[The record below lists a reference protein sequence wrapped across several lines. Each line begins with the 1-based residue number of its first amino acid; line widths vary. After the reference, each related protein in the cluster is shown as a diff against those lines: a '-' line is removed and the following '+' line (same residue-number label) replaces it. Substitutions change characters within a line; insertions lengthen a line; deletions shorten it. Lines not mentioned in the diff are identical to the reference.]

1 MASDRD
7 WMDYVSTLLLPA
19 VLAIGGIA
27 YTAHKDRLDEQ
38 REQAERVED
47 EARLALDRDSGYVRL
62 LASTNDK
69 ERDLGIKIIDALSKE
84 HKFSVDLVPVVA
96 AVAGGR
102 PSDPATQ
109 TAVRILQANPDKV
122 STAQLAPASN
132 GRTQVYIQIAKEEQR
147 AEAQALAAE
156 LRRDG
161 FATPGIEL
169 VSAPTVNTYVRFFAR
184 KNARVADQVDAA
196 MHKLGFA
203 SAVQDFTAS
212 STTTLSQ
219 IEVWIGSRQAPI
231 PAPS

>member
-1 MASDRD
+1 MAGDRD

-27 YTAHKDRLDEQ
+27 YTAHKDIQDTR
-38 REQAERVED
+38 RERAERQED
-47 EARLALDRDSGYVRL
+47 EARLALDRDSGYVKL

-69 ERDLGIKIIDALSKE
+69 ERDLGLKIIDALSKE

-109 TAVRILQANPDKV
+109 TAARILKANPDKV
-122 STAQLAPASN
+122 SAAQLAPEPAS
-132 GRTQVYIQIAKEEQR
+132 RTQVYIQIAKEEQR

-156 LRRDG
+156 LRQEG

-169 VSAPTVNTYVRFFAR
+169 VSTPTTNTYVRFFAR
-184 KNARVADQVDAA
+184 NNAHVADQVNTVIRK
-196 MHKLGFA
+196 HGLA
-203 SAVQDFTAS
+203 SVVQDFTAT
-212 STTTLSQ
+212 STTALSQ
-219 IEVWIGSRQAPI
+219 IEVWIGSRQAPLA
-231 PAPS
+231 PAA